1 MRTLATAIL
10 VAAALAATAPA
21 VTAAPSTGKDVA
33 VRVQKDGS
41 TFTVH
46 AEFTVPASVDEC
58 WEVLTDYDK
67 MSQIVTAVD
76 VSKVVKRDGNRLE
89 VEQKSHAVAG
99 PLKFSTSS
107 LREVELIPNKE
118 IRSKLLKGD
127 LKSQEFTT
135 RVVDEGAVMRVVVD
149 GKFVVGG
156 LTGAAITIESVEG
169 GTRRQYLELRNEI
182 LRRKAKEPPPACLL
196 AKTCEDPST

>member
-1 MRTLATAIL
+1 MLKLVHAIL
-10 VAAALAATAPA
+10 VGAALVATAPA
-21 VTAAPSTGKDVA
+21 VTAAPSTAKDVA

-46 AEFTVPASVDEC
+46 AEFTVPASVEEC

-76 VSKVVKRDGNRLE
+76 VSKIVKRDGSRLE

-99 PLKFSTSS
+99 PLKFSTYS
-107 LREVELIPNKE
+107 LREVELVPNKE

-127 LKSQEFTT
+127 LKAQDFTT
-135 RVVDEGAVMRVVVD
+135 RVVDEGALMRVVVD

-156 LTGAAITIESVEG
+156 ITGSAIGVDTVEAQ
-169 GTRRQYLELRNEI
+169 TRRQYLELRNEI
-182 LRRKAKEPPPACLL
+182 LRRKAKEPTPACLL
-196 AKTCEDPST
+196 AKTCEDPSS